1 MESSS
6 VIGDKLMFFFLDF
19 GVTNEDLLG
28 VLVFE
33 DGVGGSEFTFVG
45 VWLTKME
52 SGAGSIS
59 VSMSLGLGC
68 FLPDFL
74 SIFFNF

>member
-1 MESSS
+1 MSNSMESSS

-19 GVTNEDLLG
+19 GVT
-28 VLVFE
+28 
-33 DGVGGSEFTFVG
+33 
-45 VWLTKME
+45 TKME

>member
-45 VWLTKME
+45 V
-52 SGAGSIS
+52 
-59 VSMSLGLGC
+59 
-68 FLPDFL
+68 
-74 SIFFNF
+74 